1 MVPNH
6 ANHENS
12 ERMAARRNHAR
23 TTGEPRE
30 PAHAILGVCYY
41 RTMTFTKN
49 NAKRIGKKAGKAS
62 GKARRKKA
70 VKVQAAAAPGPPMPT
85 SAVDRQSLLQVAA

>member
-1 MVPNH
+1 
-6 ANHENS
+6 
-12 ERMAARRNHAR
+12 
-23 TTGEPRE
+23 
-30 PAHAILGVCYY
+30 
-41 RTMTFTKN
+41 MTFTKN